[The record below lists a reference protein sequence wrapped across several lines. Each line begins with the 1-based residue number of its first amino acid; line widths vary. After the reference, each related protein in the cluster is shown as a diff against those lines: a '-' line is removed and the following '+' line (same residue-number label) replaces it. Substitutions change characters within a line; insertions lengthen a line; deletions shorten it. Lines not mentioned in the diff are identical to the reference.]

1 MEIKELSIEEKIGQ
15 MVIIGM
21 DSNYITERIKTMI
34 TKYKIGGIILYRKN
48 FSTYQEMLRLI
59 KDLKKLNKENKIP
72 LFIAIDQEGGRVN
85 RMPKEIDNLPS
96 ANQIATVGGEE
107 LTRKTAQITGELLR
121 KSGYNLNFAPVL
133 DIKRFENQHGIGDRS
148 FGEDK
153 EIVAKCGVAT
163 MEEMQKQGVISVI
176 KHFPGHG
183 ATQQDSH
190 HMLPIINKKIEQL
203 EKEDM
208 YPFEQAIKNGADA
221 ILVGHLLIRSVTG
234 IYPAS
239 LSRKFIARY
248 LRKKYRYNGLIITD
262 DLKMRAIKFI
272 YGPDVAVRKAFEAGN
287 DVVVFRFNKD
297 EEIRVIERI
306 INLTKMGKIK
316 EARINRSVKRIINIK
331 EKYHISDSTEIEG
344 IDVNQI
350 NERIEKIREK
360 CNLYNIEQKS
370 SSL

>member
-1 MEIKELSIEEKIGQ
+1 MEIKKLSIEEKIGQ

-21 DSNYITERIKTMI
+21 DTNYITERIKTMI

-48 FSTYQEMLRLI
+48 FNTYQEMLQLI
-59 KDLKKLNKENKIP
+59 KDLKKLNKNNKIP

-85 RMPKEIDNLPS
+85 RMPKEIKNLPS

-107 LTRKTAQITGELLR
+107 LTKEAAKITGELLR

-133 DIKRFENQHGIGDRS
+133 DIKRFNNQHGIGDRS
-148 FGEDK
+148 FGNDK
-153 EIVAKCGVAT
+153 KKVAKCGIAV
-163 MEEMQKQGVISVI
+163 MKELQKKGVVSAI

-221 ILVGHLLIRSVTG
+221 ILVGHLLVRNITG

-239 LSRKFIARY
+239 LSRKFIVRY

-262 DLKMRAIKFI
+262 DLKMKAIKFI
-272 YGPDVAVRKAFEAGN
+272 YGPDFAVRKAYKAGN
-287 DVVVFRFNKD
+287 DVIVFRFNKD
-297 EEIRVIERI
+297 EEIRVMEKI
-306 INLTKMGKIK
+306 INLAKVGKIK
-316 EARINRSVKRIINIK
+316 EARINRSVNRIIKIK
-331 EKYHISDSTEIEG
+331 EKYNIYDSEEIEG
-344 IDVNQI
+344 VNVEQI
-350 NERIEKIREK
+350 NAKIEKIRKK
-360 CNLYNIEQKS
+360 CNLEDS
-370 SSL
+370 